1 MEGGGREE
9 RVDER
14 LVRRIREAGFGSE
27 AIVYLE
33 NRNFFP
39 GIGWDIYTTQALG
52 CANREDHNY
61 SKNIGHYNFLRHSII
76 KKLEDFFV
84 QQDKYR
90 TAHIPRPLGSTD
102 RGYIYEFV
110 LGSEGFPWGLIGR
123 DGEKIPTEL
132 EEWNIFS
139 GAFATAGVDL
149 HENADPDDQDVSKN
163 IIFSH
168 RHELD
173 KLDYENPSLS
183 SLWAKIDF
191 GSRSTTISPEKLEK
205 FLNENKEKLIIT
217 LSSQR
222 YEFLKLA
229 LDYLKEGPQNM
240 DRRDIGKLEIL
251 AGDFRISTLSHL
263 NRRGFSSDFSKK
275 CGIYLSTQ
283 RID

>member
-1 MEGGGREE
+1 MEE
-9 RVDER
+9 RIDDKSVK
-14 LVRRIREAGFGSE
+14 RIREAGFGSE

-33 NRNFFP
+33 QRNSFP
-39 GIGWDIYTTQALG
+39 GIGWNIYTTQGLG

-61 SKNIGHYNFLRHSII
+61 SKHIGHHNFLRHSII
-76 KKLEDFFV
+76 KKLEDYFV
-84 QQDKYR
+84 QQDKYHI
-90 TAHIPRPLGSTD
+90 AHIPRPLGSTD

-110 LGSEGFPWGLIGR
+110 EGSEGFPWVLVGR
-123 DGEKIPTEL
+123 DGEKIKTQL

-139 GAFATAGVDL
+139 GAFATAGVDF
-149 HENADPDDQDVSKN
+149 HEVTDVDSQDVSKN
-163 IIFSH
+163 VIFSH

-191 GSRSTTISPEKLEK
+191 GSRSTTINSEKLEK
-205 FLNENKEKLIIT
+205 FLAENKEKLIIT

-222 YEFLKLA
+222 YEFLRLA
-229 LDYLKEGPQNM
+229 LEYIKEGPQNM
-240 DRRDIGKLEIL
+240 DRIDIGKLEIL

-275 CGIYLSTQ
+275 CGIYPSTQ